1 MTDSAHN
8 SVDAAT
14 RTELE
19 AAAFRR
25 LVDHLRR
32 RTDVQ
37 NIDLMGHS
45 GFCRNCLGD
54 WYLEAA
60 EARGVEMS
68 KDEARTAI
76 YGMPPAQ
83 WKDRYQRPATEEQ
96 LARMQDSVAKN
107 R

>member
-1 MTDSAHN
+1 MTDN
-8 SVDAAT
+8 VDTAT

-25 LVDHLRR
+25 LVAHLQH

-60 EARGVEMS
+60 EAKGLDMS
-68 KDEARTAI
+68 KEEARAAI
-76 YGMPPAQ
+76 YGMPQ
-83 WKDRYQRPATEEQ
+83 SEWKERFQTDATDEQ
-96 LARMQDSVAKN
+96 LDRMKTSVAKN
-107 R
+107 Q

>member
-1 MTDSAHN
+1 MTDN
-8 SVDAAT
+8 VDTAT

-25 LVDHLRR
+25 LVAHLQH

-60 EARGVEMS
+60 EAKGLDMS
-68 KDEARTAI
+68 KEDARAAI
-76 YGMPPAQ
+76 YGMPQ
-83 WKDRYQRPATEEQ
+83 SEWKERFQTNATDEQ
-96 LARMQDSVAKN
+96 LDRMKTSVAKN
-107 R
+107 Q